1 MHIILGL
8 LGVIVGTLFVMKS
21 EWLLQNFGQ
30 VPWAEEHLGAE
41 GGSRLFYKL
50 IGLVIII
57 IGFLGMTGLLGG
69 LVLGIFNPLFR
80 GLAPQ

>member
-8 LGVIVGTLFVMKS
+8 LGVVVGTLFVMKS
-21 EWLLQNFGQ
+21 EWLLQNFGK
-30 VPWAEEHLGAE
+30 VPWAEEHLGAD

-50 IGLVIII
+50 IGLAIII
-57 IGFLGMTGLLGG
+57 IGFLGMIGLLGG
-69 LVLGIFNPLFR
+69 LIIGIFGSLFR